1 MRRFCLENKDEYEQF
16 VQREHDENNIFKEST
31 ELANENEKDILIEQT
46 ENETY
51 DDLSLDIFDE
61 HHSPG
66 FVGINIDNCFP
77 PHNGIALLSNTAEK
91 VQKRSKKN
99 NVNKKMF
106 RCTNGCRPI
115 NTDNKA
121 YAKKGNIFYEQV
133 CKTCKNSLI
142 NCFGGVKKVH
152 YCQYFPDFCSYAE
165 CSSCFDIKNLTTKRK
180 RTSI

>member
-51 DDLSLDIFDE
+51 DDSLLNMFQE
-61 HHSPG
+61 PHSPG
-66 FVGINIDNCFP
+66 FVGISIGNCFP
-77 PHNGIALLSNTAEK
+77 PNNGIELLCNTAEK

-99 NVNKKMF
+99 NENIKMF
-106 RCTNGCRPI
+106 RWDDGCKSI
-115 NTDNKA
+115 NTDNKG
-121 YAKKGNIFYEQV
+121 YAKKGNIMHGQV
-133 CKTCKNSLI
+133 CKTCNNSLI
-142 NCFGGVKKVH
+142 YCFGGVKKVH

-165 CSSCFDIKNLTTKRK
+165 SSSCFDVKNLTTKRNI
-180 RTSI
+180 TSL